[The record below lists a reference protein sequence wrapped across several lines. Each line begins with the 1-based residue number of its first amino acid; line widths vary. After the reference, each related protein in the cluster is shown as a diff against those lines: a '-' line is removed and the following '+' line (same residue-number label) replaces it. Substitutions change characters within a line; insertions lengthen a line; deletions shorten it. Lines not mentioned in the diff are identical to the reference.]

1 MSWLSVFISN
11 CTALFSPRVERSP
24 VEQQR
29 VDRLA
34 NSLTLYTVNNYPQCR
49 KLSKH
54 LQELNVSVTVKDLK
68 RCHIYEKELFAGG
81 GKAQVPCLR
90 VEKGSQSQWIYEFEE
105 IVRYLDKKFAPK
117 VQLDKIGQ
125 AH

>member
-11 CTALFSPRVERSP
+11 CAALFTPRVERSS

-34 NSLTLYTVNNYPQCR
+34 NSLTLYVVHNCSQCR

-54 LQELNVSVTVKDLK
+54 LQVLNVSVTVKDLK

-90 VEKGSQSQWIYEFEE
+90 VEKGSQRQWIYEFDE
-105 IVRYLDKKFAPK
+105 IVRYLDRKFAPK
-117 VQLDKIGQ
+117 AQLDKIGQ
-125 AH
+125 AQ